1 MIWCKTHDF
10 LKILAELILNQSI
23 DVHWICP
30 GWSAGQQQQPKLP
43 GSQPS
48 HFWGFFNIFH
58 ICLPQDPQVIKVSV
72 CISHITPSRKHT
84 LVYLVYFHIL
94 PYTSLMI
101 HGFQWHR
108 IRGAG
113 EGASEAPWL
122 PQSPRGGH
130 GDVAV
135 LCTRWDLETG
145 LRMSQ
150 GSHMLIQYKIIFR
163 YK

>member
-48 HFWGFFNIFH
+48 HFLRIFQYFSH
-58 ICLPQDPQVIKVSV
+58 LFTPRSPSYQSISMYKSYYPQPAENT
-72 CISHITPSRKHT
+72 H
-84 LVYLVYFHIL
+84 VYLVYFHIL

-122 PQSPRGGH
+122 PQSPRGAMVMSPSCAPG
-130 GDVAV
+130 GTLKLVSGCPRVAI
-135 LCTRWDLETG
+135 C
-145 LRMSQ
+145 
-150 GSHMLIQYKIIFR
+150 
-163 YK
+163 